1 MFGFILGTACLI
13 GLFWVVKGGRRFG
26 HGGHWGSGRH
36 CGRRD
41 EWHDDVHGNHP
52 GRWGFGRR
60 AMMRWLFERLDT
72 TPGQERVIRDA
83 VENFVDSA
91 IGARREFE
99 SSRADVA
106 RAMRSESF
114 DAESMGEAFGKHD
127 NVLSDLRKS
136 AVEQLAKVHEV
147 LDDKQRARLAEL
159 IEAGFARR
167 WQGPY
172 RSWS

>member
-13 GLFWVVKGGRRFG
+13 GLFWVVRGGRRY
-26 HGGHWGSGRH
+26 GGH
-36 CGRRD
+36 CGRGGRRWRD
-41 EWHDDVHGNHP
+41 EEVHEGRS

-60 AMMRWLFERLDT
+60 AVMRWLFERLDT

-83 VENFVDSA
+83 VDGFVDQA
-91 IGARREFE
+91 IGARREVE

-106 RAMRSESF
+106 RAMRGEAF

-127 NVLSDLRKS
+127 NSMSDLRKAAMES
-136 AVEQLAKVHEV
+136 LAKVHEV
-147 LDDKQRARLAEL
+147 LDDRQRARLAEL

-172 RSWS
+172 RSWT

>member
-1 MFGFILGTACLI
+1 MFGFILGTACLV
-13 GLFWVVKGGRRFG
+13 GLFWVIRGGRRFG
-26 HGGHWGSGRH
+26 GHCGGGWHGRRHGGRH
-36 CGRRD
+36 D
-41 EWHDDVHGNHP
+41 WHDEVHS

-60 AMMRWLFERLDT
+60 AILRWLFERLDT

-91 IGARREFE
+91 IGARREVE

-106 RAMRSESF
+106 RAMRAESF

-136 AVEQLAKVHEV
+136 AVEQLAKVHEI

-159 IEAGFARR
+159 IEQGFARR

>member
-13 GLFWVVKGGRRFG
+13 GLFWVVRGGRRFG
-26 HGGHWGSGRH
+26 GHSCGGWHGHRHGGRH
-36 CGRRD
+36 DAHD
-41 EWHDDVHGNHP
+41 EVHS

-60 AMMRWLFERLDT
+60 AIMRWLFERLDT

-83 VENFVDSA
+83 VENFVDSVM
-91 IGARREFE
+91 GARREVE

-127 NVLSDLRKS
+127 NVLSDLRKN

-159 IEAGFARR
+159 IEQGFARR

>member
-1 MFGFILGTACLI
+1 MFGFILGTACLV
-13 GLFWVVKGGRRFG
+13 GLIWVIKGGRRFG
-26 HGGHWGSGRH
+26 RGGHCGSGRSWQRH
-36 CGRRD
+36 D
-41 EWHDDVHGNHP
+41 SWHDEAHGGHP

-60 AMMRWLFERLDT
+60 AVMRWLFERLDT

-91 IGARREFE
+91 IGARREVE
-99 SSRADVA
+99 SSRADLA
-106 RAMRSESF
+106 RAMRAESF

-159 IEAGFARR
+159 IEQGSARR

>member
-1 MFGFILGTACLI
+1 MFGFILGTACLV
-13 GLFWVVKGGRRFG
+13 GLFWVIKGGRHFG
-26 HGGHWGSGRH
+26 GHSCGGWHGHRHGGRH
-36 CGRRD
+36 DSHD
-41 EWHDDVHGNHP
+41 EVHS

-60 AMMRWLFERLDT
+60 AIMRWLFERLDT

-91 IGARREFE
+91 MGARREVE

-159 IEAGFARR
+159 IEQGFARR

>member
-13 GLFWVVKGGRRFG
+13 GLFWVLKGGRRFG
-26 HGGHWGSGRH
+26 RGGHS
-36 CGRRD
+36 CGRRWHGQD
-41 EWHDDVHGNHP
+41 SWHDSAHEGRS

-60 AMMRWLFERLDT
+60 AVMRWLFEKLDT

-83 VENFVDSA
+83 VENFIDQA
-91 IGARREFE
+91 MGARREVE

-106 RAMRSESF
+106 RAMRGESF

-127 NVLSDLRKS
+127 NAMSDVRKA
-136 AVEQLAKVHEV
+136 AVESLAKVHEV
-147 LDDKQRARLAEL
+147 LDDRQRARLAEL
-159 IEAGFARR
+159 IEQGFARR

-172 RSWS
+172 RSWA